1 MHYRTP
7 VLSLALVAL
16 LTLVGCAPAQPAES
30 SPSSGTETASWP
42 RTLTGVGVGSSGGAG
57 DLTLAAPPE
66 RIAALD
72 YESAE
77 VLAELGWTSHL
88 VLIPEAVLNP
98 ALGAHIAELET
109 VPHTFPVAMEI
120 EAEQLLALQ
129 PDLVVMSPRHG
140 TDETLAGVLAQAG
153 VPTLMLPSSWTNSHD
168 LLANIEIIGEAVGA
182 EDPAGALIAEL
193 ESGLTGSS
201 GEQATGSAPRVL
213 MLTNQAGRPFVTS
226 GHAFPI
232 ELLERA
238 GAENAAATLGHTRTG
253 PITAEQM
260 IQANPD
266 GIVLIDMNGTGDRMF
281 TDLLQNPAVQ
291 TMPAITDGRVL
302 RVTGNQVQALGLTG
316 TVDGLAEL
324 TEWVEQLK

>member
-1 MHYRTP
+1 
-7 VLSLALVAL
+7 
-16 LTLVGCAPAQPAES
+16 
-30 SPSSGTETASWP
+30 
-42 RTLTGVGVGSSGGAG
+42 
-57 DLTLAAPPE
+57 
-66 RIAALD
+66 
-72 YESAE
+72 
-77 VLAELGWTSHL
+77 
-88 VLIPEAVLNP
+88 
-98 ALGAHIAELET
+98 
-109 VPHTFPVAMEI
+109 
-120 EAEQLLALQ
+120 
-129 PDLVVMSPRHG
+129 
-140 TDETLAGVLAQAG
+140 
-153 VPTLMLPSSWTNSHD
+153 
-168 LLANIEIIGEAVGA
+168 
-182 EDPAGALIAEL
+182 
-193 ESGLTGSS
+193 
-201 GEQATGSAPRVL
+201 